1 MKILYAAAAAIAAL
15 IAVSAPGLHAE
26 GMKAGPLELSDAWAR
41 ASSGHEGNGAAY
53 VTIANHG
60 GEADRLIGAKSDIA
74 EKTEIH
80 NNLMVD
86 GIMNMR
92 RVESIDLLPGES
104 ARLQPGGYHIMFIGL
119 HKPLEDGAS
128 FPLTLVFEKGG
139 EVALEVPVKKIGAGG
154 AMKMNH

>member
-80 NNLMVD
+80 NNLMED
-86 GIMNMR
+86 GIMKMR